1 MRMTRVRWFRAA
13 LAVLAAVPL
22 AVAQDT
28 GGGAPAGG
36 GQTPS
41 TPTVGGGNTGGRGGN
56 TTTVTPT
63 TPSPTRTPQTPPR
76 PLFVTGNVTLPDG
89 SVPADRVMIERICS
103 TNNVRVEGYTDSRG
117 RFSFQIGANLT
128 QLGDASTQVFL
139 DPNGT
144 GGLSLFDP
152 NPALANSPNPATE
165 LVFWDC
171 ELRGKLPGYIST
183 SLPLAGKRFLDNPNI
198 GTIILTPMAKTEGL
212 TVSATSAA
220 APKDARKALEKGV
233 EEARK
238 EKWDRAEKELRKA
251 VELHPAYAEAW
262 LELGRLLERR
272 MRDAEAREAYQKAIA
287 ADGKYVYPYVELYEL
302 AFREEKLQEVAD
314 LTDTVLRLNPY
325 EFPMAYYLN
334 GVANLQLKNLEAA
347 ERSARKAIEADTRG
361 RNPKTHY
368 LLGMVLVQ
376 THDYAGART
385 SFQNFVQAAPNDAQR
400 PTAENI
406 IAQIDK
412 ALGTAPAAAA
422 QQ

>member
-1 MRMTRVRWFRAA
+1 MRLKRWFAA
-13 LAVLAAVPL
+13 AAVLLAAVPL
-22 AVAQDT
+22 AIAQDG
-28 GGGAPAGG
+28 GGGAAGG
-36 GQTPS
+36 GGQA
-41 TPTVGGGNTGGRGGN
+41 PTAPPIGGGGGNTGGRGG
-56 TTTVTPT
+56 TTTAPS
-63 TPSPTRTPQTPPR
+63 TPSTTRTPQAPPR

-89 SVPADRVMIERICS
+89 SIPAERVLIERVCA

-128 QLGDASTQVFL
+128 QLGDASTPVLL

-152 NPALANSPNPATE
+152 NPAITNSPNPATE
-165 LVFWDC
+165 LIFWDC
-171 ELRGKLPGYIST
+171 ELRGKLPGYISS
-183 SLPLAGKRFLDNPNI
+183 SLPLAGKRFLDNPNL
-198 GTIILTPMAKTEGL
+198 GTIILTPMAKIEGL

-238 EKWDRAEKELRKA
+238 EKWDRAENQLRKA
-251 VELHPAYAEAW
+251 VELHPGYAEAW
-262 LELGRLLERR
+262 LELGRVLERR
-272 MRDAEAREAYQKAIA
+272 NRDAEAREAYQKAIA
-287 ADGKYVYPYVELYEL
+287 ADSRYVYPYVELYEL

-314 LTDTVLRLNPY
+314 LTETVLRLNPY

-368 LLGMVLVQ
+368 LLGMILVQ
-376 THDYAGART
+376 TRDYAGARA
-385 SFQNFVQAAPNDAQR
+385 SFQKFVQAAPTDAQR

-412 ALGTAPAAAA
+412 ALGTAPPAGAA
-422 QQ
+422 QH